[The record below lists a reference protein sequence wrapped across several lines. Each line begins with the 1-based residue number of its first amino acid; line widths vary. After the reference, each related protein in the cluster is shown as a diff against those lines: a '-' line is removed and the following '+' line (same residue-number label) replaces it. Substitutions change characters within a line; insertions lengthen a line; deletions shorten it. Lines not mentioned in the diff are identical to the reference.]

1 MFIKTSQLL
10 EHCVNRRTMKPVTLA
25 ENRVERTNVYKHIE
39 IYKWVTQMTRSITN
53 SSASEGSLSYHE
65 AAFEYNRSKTLKN
78 LSRTF
83 LVFKWELQE
92 GRH

>member
-39 IYKWVTQMTRSITN
+39 IYKWVTQMTFVHSQILQPPRVLLAITRLL
-53 SSASEGSLSYHE
+53 SSTTDQKL
-65 AAFEYNRSKTLKN
+65 
-78 LSRTF
+78 
-83 LVFKWELQE
+83 
-92 GRH
+92 